1 MPLSRKIKSIALF
14 ALSLFFA
21 FGLNAQLNGNYTIGG
36 SGTNNFSS
44 WNEFVDSFNQYG
56 ISGKVVVNVRSDDST
71 SKRLILSG
79 NVKFPTSQTNN
90 LKIYGNGYRLK
101 ASLGTEVISMR
112 GVDYLSISNLKII
125 NSSTDYFAM
134 GIRMSLGSDSNVID
148 SVTVDLNGLSK
159 RVGFDGAY
167 IVIGD
172 TGTVLSREPAVLAG
186 IGNTISNCRLIT
198 SNKNSPG
205 PFYGIIEVQKKG
217 IDTISTHNKFFN
229 NYIGNVYSR
238 GMFFKN
244 INSELIDGNY
254 ISREL
259 ASNNSP
265 VDTLFK
271 AIEITNGFSSS
282 KPIKVSQNEICNIPY
297 SRPGLI
303 SGGGFINSLFGI
315 DILTASGLV
324 NSSSVEA
331 LDISQNHIH
340 NMASDSRFF
349 GVYIANFAVVSMKH
363 NFLEEANVY
372 GPQKGPVFSY
382 GFYGISGNDLIIDS
396 NQVSNCDFGTTTSA
410 GAGVMFYA
418 YSVGNLQFTQNSI
431 SGNFGDSTI
440 AGDELYGVV
449 VSQDGDWSIN
459 KNILLNNEVNVF
471 NGFFLGIYLDF
482 VLDAEV
488 SQNLVASNFG
498 YSETLGIYSANYSVS
513 YRRDFY
519 HNTVVDRK
527 STSTSHGSALMYL
540 DDDGD
545 VNVVGNILDGDG
557 KGRIFPAYI
566 ASFATLGEISG
577 NSIYLQNYLSQT
589 WALANNT
596 FTNFTGW
603 YNSTLSSND
612 NYYVNTRFVDEKS
625 GDYRSREWKNQNNIK
640 KQSFIT
646 SDLYGKKR
654 NAIYCDRGA
663 ICDSFNLQILIPFT
677 SWSDSVCSGFEIDEL
692 WPVVNHYGDTVE
704 EVHLS
709 YWANNKL
716 NTESFT
722 VKIAPNDTAYLDLGE
737 PVKINVVGD
746 QSLGIFIASENDN
759 HADDSIWAETFVKAS
774 PGGSTITPITP
785 TGYLNTPHYSN
796 LRDTV
801 AIGSEVQYEISSP
814 RGYSDADYNSKWK
827 ISSAIYTKSGKVLS
841 GLSTQIPSSGNPYK
855 ISYKANDSAVQ
866 DSVIQLKIK
875 VTDLLNGC
883 DTTLIRDVYIF
894 PNPVVEFS
902 LKGAFC
908 SQQTISFINASYEP
922 RSKYYIESNWSFDLN
937 DTNAVSD
944 NWDANYKYPTGGDY
958 TITLTISTPATGFK
972 FQSSKKIMVLTTPTA
987 SFTRKVGCEGTPINF
1002 TNTTDVKNATMVWNF
1017 GDGLGS
1023 VNKSD
1028 LSFDYLFSKYGTYT
1042 VSLTASN
1049 SSCITKYELKTPVF
1063 ERPVASYTYTRND
1076 ECVGGDVDFKTTTIM
1091 QSSLFGVVWDFDE
1104 ANSESTLKNITYA
1117 FKQDGNKTIRLIVNS
1132 EFGCSDTTTGN
1143 LIVKA
1148 SPIADFIWD
1157 RLCAESETKFSST
1170 STIPSGEIADYYW
1183 TINSASAGSS
1193 NTIKKTWG
1201 SVGLQNIELNVVLGN
1216 GCSNLIM
1223 KEVEVLAEPLVEF
1236 ELENKCEGEV
1246 VSFSNSTINPT
1257 FDTLRYAWY
1266 FGDIDSSF
1274 AEEPTL
1280 SFSVDSFTKIPV
1292 TLFAA
1297 IDGACASSLTKEM
1310 EIYPL
1315 PNHCQIE
1322 YTPDYT
1328 FAFFGAKL
1336 EPKGDQNVG
1345 GELGVNYQWNIKGI
1359 GNKVSS
1365 DLDAEVYYTLPS
1377 DGSYDA
1383 SLIATTADYGCVCK
1397 SNLTVIMDRLNITK
1411 ENLTAE
1417 VYPVPALIGQEI
1429 TFNANENVSSY
1440 VLLDMSGKNVSTQ
1453 QVGNKSFIINTKKL
1467 SAGVYLLN
1475 VKMDS
1480 SDSQYKIILK

>member
-1 MPLSRKIKSIALF
+1 MSFSKITKSIALF
-14 ALSLFFA
+14 KLSLIFGV
-21 FGLNAQLNGNYTIGG
+21 GLNAQLNGNYTIGG
-36 SGTNNFSS
+36 SGTKNFSS
-44 WNEFVDSFNQYG
+44 WNEFVDSFNQNG
-56 ISGKVVVNVRSDDST
+56 VSGRVVVNMRSDDSAK
-71 SKRLILSG
+71 KRLIFSG
-79 NVKFPTSQTNN
+79 NVKFPTSISNN
-90 LKIYGNGYRLK
+90 LKINGNGHILK
-101 ASLGTEVISMR
+101 AALGTEVISMR
-112 GVDYLSISNLKII
+112 GVDYISISNLKII

-148 SVTVDLNGLSK
+148 SITVDLNGLTK
-159 RVGFDGAY
+159 RLGFDGAY

-172 TGTVLSREPAVLAG
+172 TGSVLSREPAVLAG

-205 PFYGIIEVQKKG
+205 PFFGIIEVQKKG
-217 IDTISTHNKFFN
+217 IDSISTHNKFIN

-244 INSELIDGNY
+244 INSEIIYGNY

-259 ASNNSP
+259 ASSDSP

-271 AIEITNGFSSS
+271 AIEITNAFSSS
-282 KPIKVSQNEICNIPY
+282 KPIVITQNEICNIPY

-303 SGGGFINSLFGI
+303 SGGGFINSLYGM
-315 DILTASGLV
+315 DILTISGLV

-331 LDISQNHIH
+331 VNISRNYIH
-340 NMASDSRFF
+340 DMASDSRFF
-349 GVYIANFAVVSMKH
+349 GVYTANFSVVSMKY
-363 NFLEEANVY
+363 NFIEKANIY

-396 NQVSNCDFGTTTSA
+396 NQVSNCDFGKTTGA

-418 YSVGNLQFTQNSI
+418 FKVGNIQFTQNSI
-431 SGNFGDSTI
+431 SGNFGDSTV
-440 AGDELYGVV
+440 AGNELYGVIA
-449 VSQDGDWSIN
+449 SQDGDWLVN
-459 KNILLNNEVNVF
+459 KNIILNNEVNVL
-471 NGFFLGIYLDF
+471 NGFFLGVYLDF

-488 SQNLVASNFG
+488 TQNLVASNFG
-498 YSETLGIYSANYSVS
+498 YSETIGIYSANYSVS
-513 YRRDFY
+513 YKRDFY

-527 STSTSHGSALMYL
+527 STSTSHGSALIYL

-557 KGRIFPAYI
+557 RGRIFPAYI

-577 NSIYLQNYLSQT
+577 NSIYLKNYLSQT

-603 YNSTLSSND
+603 YNSTLSSKD
-612 NYYVNTRFVDEKS
+612 NYYINTRFVDEKS

-640 KQSFIT
+640 KQSFII

-654 NAIYCDRGA
+654 NEMYCDRGA

-716 NTESFT
+716 NTESFI
-722 VKIAPNDTAYLDLGE
+722 VKIAPNDTVFLDLGE

-746 QSLGIFIASENDN
+746 QNLGIFIASENDN

-774 PGGSTITPITP
+774 PGGSIITPITP
-785 TGYLNTPHYSN
+785 SGYLNKPHYTN

-801 AIGSEVQYEISSP
+801 ALGSEAQYEISAP
-814 RGYSDADYNSKWK
+814 RGFINNEYNSKWK
-827 ISSAIYTKSGKVLS
+827 ISSEIYTYNGKLLT
-841 GLSTQIPSSGNPYK
+841 GLSTQIPTSGNSYK
-855 ISYKANDSAVQ
+855 ISYKSLDSAVQ
-866 DSVIQLKIK
+866 DSVLQLKIK
-875 VTDLLNGC
+875 VTDMVNGC
-883 DTTLIRDVYIF
+883 DTILVRDIYIF
-894 PNPVVEFS
+894 PNPVIDFS
-902 LKGAFC
+902 LKGAYC
-908 SQQTISFINASYEP
+908 SQQLINFINTSYEP
-922 RSKYYIESNWSFDLN
+922 RSKYYIESKWSFDEN
-937 DTNAVSD
+937 DTSAVSE
-944 NWDANYKYPTGGDY
+944 NWDASYKYSTGGDY
-958 TITLTISTPATGFK
+958 TITLTIITPVTGFK
-972 FQSSKKIMVLTTPTA
+972 FQSAKKIKVLTTPTA
-987 SFTRKVGCEGTPINF
+987 AFTRKVGCEGIPISF
-1002 TNTTDVKNATMVWNF
+1002 TNTTDVKSANMVWDF
-1017 GDGLGS
+1017 GDGSGS
-1023 VNKSD
+1023 LNKAD

-1049 SSCITKYELKTPVF
+1049 STCSTKYELKTPVF
-1063 ERPVASYTYTRND
+1063 ERPVASYTFTRTD
-1076 ECVGGDVDFKTTTIM
+1076 DCVGGNVNFKATTTM

-1104 ANSESTLKNITYA
+1104 ANSESTLKNINYV

-1132 EFGCSDTTTGN
+1132 EFGCSDTTSGN
-1143 LIVKA
+1143 LLVKA
-1148 SPIADFIWD
+1148 SPVADFTWD
-1157 RLCAESETKFSST
+1157 RLCAESETKFSSI

-1193 NTIKKTWG
+1193 NTVTKKWG
-1201 SVGLQNIELNVVLGN
+1201 SVGIQNIELNVVLSN
-1216 GCSNLIM
+1216 GCSNLIK
-1223 KEVEVLAEPLVEF
+1223 KEVEILAEPLVEF

-1246 VSFSNSTINPT
+1246 VNFSNSTINPT
-1257 FDTLRYAWY
+1257 FDTLRYSWY
-1266 FGDIDSSF
+1266 FGNIDSSF
-1274 AEEPTL
+1274 SEEPAL
-1280 SFSVDSFTKIPV
+1280 RFSVDSFTKVPV
-1292 TLFAA
+1292 TLFAS

-1322 YTPDYT
+1322 YTPDYA
-1328 FAFFGAKL
+1328 FSFFGAKL
-1336 EPKGDQNVG
+1336 EPKGDVKIG

-1359 GNKVSS
+1359 GNKASS
-1365 DLDAEVYYTLPS
+1365 DKDAEVHYTLPS

-1397 SNLTVIMDRLNITK
+1397 SNLTLIMDRLNITN
-1411 ENLTAE
+1411 ENLNIE
-1417 VYPVPALIGQEI
+1417 IYPIPALVGQEI
-1429 TFNANENVSSY
+1429 TFNANQNIKSY
-1440 VLLDMSGKNVSTQ
+1440 VLLDMTGKQVSTQ
-1453 QVGNKSFIINTKKL
+1453 TVGNSSFIMKTEKI
-1467 SAGVYLLN
+1467 SAGNYLLN

-1480 SDSQYKIILK
+1480 SDQQYKIIIK